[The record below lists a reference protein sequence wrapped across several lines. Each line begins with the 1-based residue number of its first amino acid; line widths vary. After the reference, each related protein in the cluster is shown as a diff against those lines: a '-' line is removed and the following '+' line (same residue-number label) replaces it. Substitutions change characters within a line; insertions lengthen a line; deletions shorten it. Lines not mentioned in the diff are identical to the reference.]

1 LACALD
7 ICEDAPMNA
16 VRLPRELQPH
26 IRRRSASIDALRGLA
41 IFFVLMN
48 HVNMRLFLA
57 KLSYF
62 EAIAGRLRD
71 ALVWNG
77 QNGVQIFFAISGFL
91 ITSTTL
97 GRWGAPSS
105 IRVRDFYLLR
115 FARIAP
121 LLLALLLTLSILH
134 LMALPG
140 FVVADG
146 TGGLGRALF
155 AALTF
160 HINLL
165 EARRG
170 YLPPAWDILW
180 SLSVEE
186 TFYLCFPLICRW
198 FGRGKW
204 LIVILVIVAALGPL
218 ARTVLAHGNE
228 IWKEVSYLGGMDAIA
243 LGCLT
248 ALILP
253 RLRLN
258 SHGLLCLTAVGAGAM
273 IFILGFSTDGDVLQ
287 RSGLDMSVLAVG
299 TCGVIIGTADP
310 RRGASS
316 ALRPL
321 RWLGR
326 RSYEVYLMHMFVVMG
341 LWHVYVAAGTPAAGV
356 AVLFIAVI
364 LLSGLTG
371 ELVARYFSEPMN
383 RYLRTRW
390 GHDGRKLGSAIADPP
405 AVITP

>member
-1 LACALD
+1 
-7 ICEDAPMNA
+7 MNA
-16 VRLPRELQPH
+16 IPSLSELHPSELH
-26 IRRRSASIDALRGLA
+26 RSASIDALRGLA

-57 KLSYF
+57 KLPYF
-62 EAIAGRLRD
+62 GGIPLQVRD

-97 GRWGAPSS
+97 SRWGTLSS

-121 LLLALLLTLSILH
+121 LLLALLCVLSVLH
-134 LMALPG
+134 LMGVPG
-140 FVVADG
+140 FVVAES

-165 EARRG
+165 EAQRG
-170 YLPPAWDILW
+170 YLPAAWDILW

-186 TFYLCFPLICRW
+186 VFYLCFPLICRW
-198 FGRGKW
+198 FGKGQW
-204 LIVILVIVAALGPL
+204 LIIILGAVGAFGPI

-228 IWKEVSYLGGMDAIA
+228 VWREVSYLGGMDAIA
-243 LGCLT
+243 LGCIT
-248 ALILP
+248 ALIQP
-253 RLRLN
+253 RLRL
-258 SHGLLCLTAVGAGAM
+258 SSRALPYLMAVGAAAM
-273 IFILGFSTDGDVLQ
+273 ILILGFSADSEALQ
-287 RSGLDMSVLAVG
+287 RSGLDMSVLAIG
-299 TCGVIIGTADP
+299 TCLVIMAAAHSRP
-310 RRGASS
+310 RSLS

-321 RWLGR
+321 RRLGR
-326 RSYEVYLMHMFVVMG
+326 RSYEIYLTHMFVVMG
-341 LWHVYVAAGTPAAGV
+341 LWRLYVAKSTPAV
-356 AVLFIAVI
+356 TVTVLFVAVI
-364 LLSGLTG
+364 LLSGFLG
-371 ELVARYFSEPMN
+371 EIVARYFSEPMN

-390 GHDGRKLGSAIADPP
+390 GQGGKKLGSVIADP
-405 AVITP
+405 AGT

>member
-1 LACALD
+1 
-7 ICEDAPMNA
+7 
-16 VRLPRELQPH
+16 VPH
-26 IRRRSASIDALRGLA
+26 RSASIDALRGLA

-57 KLSYF
+57 KLPYF
-62 EAIAGRLRD
+62 EGIPGQVRD

-77 QNGVQIFFAISGFL
+77 GNGVQIFFVISGFL
-91 ITSTTL
+91 ITSMTL
-97 GRWGAPSS
+97 GRWGALSS
-105 IRVRDFYLLR
+105 IRIRDFYLLR
-115 FARIAP
+115 IARIAP
-121 LLLALLLTLSILH
+121 LLLALLCILSILH
-134 LMALPG
+134 WMGVPG
-140 FVVADG
+140 FVIDESK
-146 TGGLGRALF
+146 GGLGHALF

-165 EARRG
+165 EAQRG

-204 LIVILVIVAALGPL
+204 LIVILGGVVALGPF

-228 IWKEVSYLGGMDAIA
+228 TWSEYSYLGGMDAIA
-243 LGCLT
+243 LGCIT

-258 SHGLLCLTAVGAGAM
+258 SPALLSLAAIGAAAM
-273 IFILGFSTDGDVLQ
+273 ILILGFSADVRVLD
-287 RSGLDMSVLAVG
+287 RSGLDMSVLAFG
-299 TCGVIIGTADP
+299 TCLVIIAAAHS
-310 RRGASS
+310 RRGAWS

-326 RSYEVYLMHMFVVMG
+326 RSYEVYLTHMFIVMG
-341 LWHVYVAAGTPAAGV
+341 LWHLYARKIPTAGV
-356 AVLFIAVI
+356 AVLFVAVT
-364 LLSGLTG
+364 LLSGFLG
-371 ELVARYFSEPMN
+371 GIVASYFSEPVN

-390 GHDGRKLGSAIADPP
+390 GLGGGKPGLSALNPRSP
-405 AVITP
+405 LVT

>member
-1 LACALD
+1 
-7 ICEDAPMNA
+7 MYA
-16 VRLPRELQPH
+16 VRPPRELQPH
-26 IRRRSASIDALRGLA
+26 VRRRSAPIDALRGLA

-57 KLSYF
+57 KLPYF
-62 EAIAGRLRD
+62 AALPGQLRD

-77 QNGVQIFFAISGFL
+77 QNGVQIFFAISGYL

-97 GRWGAPSS
+97 DRWGSPSS
-105 IRVRDFYLLR
+105 IHVRDFYLLR

-121 LLLALLLTLSILH
+121 LLLALLLALSILH
-134 LMALPG
+134 MSGIPG
-140 FVVADG
+140 FIVADA
-146 TGGLGRALF
+146 TGGLGRALI

-165 EARRG
+165 EAQRG

-198 FGRGKW
+198 FGRGRW
-204 LIVILVIVAALGPL
+204 LIVILAIVVALGPF
-218 ARTVLAHGNE
+218 ARTVLAHGSE
-228 IWKEVSYLGGMDAIA
+228 IWQEVSYLGGMDAIA

-253 RLRLN
+253 RLRL
-258 SHGLLCLTAVGAGAM
+258 SSQASLCLTAAGAGAM
-273 IFILGFSTDGDVLQ
+273 ILILGFSTDGDVLQ
-287 RSGLDMSVLAVG
+287 RSGLGMSVLAFG
-299 TCGVIIGTADP
+299 TCLVIIAAAHSGRMA
-310 RRGASS
+310 AS

-321 RWLGR
+321 SWFGR
-326 RSYEVYLMHMFVVMG
+326 RSYEVYLTHMFVVLG
-341 LWHVYVAAGTPAAGV
+341 LWHLYVASGIPVASGVPGAGTAPTVGV
-356 AVLFIAVI
+356 AMLFAAVI
-364 LLSGLTG
+364 LLSGLMG
-371 ELVARYFSEPMN
+371 EIVARYFSEPMN

-390 GHDGRKLGSAIADPP
+390 GHDGKKLGSVIADP
-405 AVITP
+405 AGA

>member
-1 LACALD
+1 ML
-7 ICEDAPMNA
+7 
-16 VRLPRELQPH
+16 H
-26 IRRRSASIDALRGLA
+26 RSASIDALRGLA

-57 KLSYF
+57 KLPCF
-62 EAIAGRLRD
+62 EGIPGQVRD

-77 QNGVQIFFAISGFL
+77 QNGVQIFFVISGFL
-91 ITSTTL
+91 ITSMTL
-97 GRWGAPSS
+97 GRWGALSS
-105 IRVRDFYLLR
+105 IRIRDFYLLR

-121 LLLALLLTLSILH
+121 LLLALLCTLSVLH
-134 LMALPG
+134 RMGVPG
-140 FVVADG
+140 FVVGEG

-165 EARRG
+165 EAQRG

-198 FGRGKW
+198 FGGGKW
-204 LIVILVIVAALGPL
+204 LIVILGVVIALGPI
-218 ARTVLAHGNE
+218 ARTVLTHGNE
-228 IWKEVSYLGGMDAIA
+228 TWGEYSYLGGMDAIA
-243 LGCLT
+243 MGCIT
-248 ALILP
+248 ALVLP

-258 SHGLLCLTAVGAGAM
+258 SRAQLSLAAIGAAAM
-273 IFILGFSTDGDVLQ
+273 ILILGFSADVHALQ
-287 RSGLDMSVLAVG
+287 RSGLDMSVLAFG
-299 TCGVIIGTADP
+299 TCLVIIAAAHS
-310 RRGASS
+310 RRRASS

-326 RSYEVYLMHMFVVMG
+326 RSYEVYLTHMFVVMG
-341 LWHVYVAAGTPAAGV
+341 LWHLYVARNTPAAGV
-356 AVLFIAVI
+356 AVLFLAVI
-364 LLSGLTG
+364 LLSGFLG
-371 ELVARYFSEPMN
+371 GIVARYFSEPMN

-390 GHDGRKLGSAIADPP
+390 GRGGKRLDSVIANP
-405 AVITP
+405 AGA